1 MDACPVPGPVVSVY
15 LLPHLTL
22 PSAPR
27 RNNYHHTE
35 MDTLCQMS
43 QQTQI
48 ALYGA
53 RCTVFTQSTDVW
65 WMRQFTSTQTC
76 NKFSGSDKCH
86 EEKIKQ
92 GEGTQ
97 NGGIGC
103 QFRWGRQGRPPRGGD
118 ISGERSEEVNQE
130 SIAKATPIMPHT
142 RAPHTRDT

>member
-1 MDACPVPGPVVSVY
+1 M
-15 LLPHLTL
+15 
-22 PSAPR
+22 
-27 RNNYHHTE
+27 
-35 MDTLCQMS
+35 
-43 QQTQI
+43 
-48 ALYGA
+48 
-53 RCTVFTQSTDVW
+53 
-65 WMRQFTSTQTC
+65 STQTC

-130 SIAKATPIMPHT
+130 SIAKATHTMSRT
-142 RAPHTRDT
+142 RAPHTPDT